1 MGAVRGGQFHGI
13 CISIRTDH
21 GQRFAEIGIGGI
33 GQIAAFAVGTGAAQ
47 PQQGSAADFNGN
59 SAALQ

>member
-21 GQRFAEIGIGGI
+21 GQRFAEMQGW
-33 GQIAAFAVGTGAAQ
+33 ALDAYGASYT
-47 PQQGSAADFNGN
+47 QQEI
-59 SAALQ
+59 LTV